1 MRTAT
6 ATGAAP
12 ILDSECLAA
21 HALRGTAWAPGSWEG
36 AFGVGTSGVGS
47 VKGFAA
53 RVVSAGGYVAYRT
66 RALPAGTRPIVEL
79 ATVAVLGFIGV
90 GFLVGAYHPFAS
102 TPANYAIGL
111 GLLVLGVW
119 VLVGTLVDY
128 LVFIASDLQSAAGWA
143 YPEHDAAV
151 RVSGTADG
159 FLNRVVKIR
168 ESRGSIKLA
177 DYADRSAAGG
187 IVIDCDLVPTIRIDR
202 GSVVAL
208 RAGSV
213 FPWGGPRPAAQL
225 EFDDKRLVISFDDA
239 ATRDSWLGLLGR
251 SSRSPD

>member
-1 MRTAT
+1 M
-6 ATGAAP
+6 
-12 ILDSECLAA
+12 
-21 HALRGTAWAPGSWEG
+21 
-36 AFGVGTSGVGS
+36 GTSGVGS

-53 RVVSAGGYVAYRT
+53 RVISAGGYVAYRT
-66 RALPAGTRPIVEL
+66 RALPAGTRPIIEL

-111 GLLVLGVW
+111 GLLLLGVW
-119 VLVGTLVDY
+119 VLAGTLADY
-128 LVFIASDLQSAAGWA
+128 LVFIASDSGQPAAGWA
-143 YPEHDAAV
+143 FPEHDAAV

-168 ESRGSIKLA
+168 ESRGSIKLV

-202 GSVVAL
+202 GSVAAT

-251 SSRSPD
+251 FSAPD

>member
-1 MRTAT
+1 M
-6 ATGAAP
+6 
-12 ILDSECLAA
+12 
-21 HALRGTAWAPGSWEG
+21 GTSS
-36 AFGVGTSGVGS
+36 VGT
-47 VKGFAA
+47 VKRFAA

-79 ATVAVLGFIGV
+79 ATVAVLGFVGV
-90 GFLVGAYHPFAS
+90 GFLVGAYHLFAS
-102 TPANYAIGL
+102 TPANYAIGV
-111 GLLVLGVW
+111 GLLLLGVW
-119 VLVGTLVDY
+119 VLAGTLASY
-128 LVFIASDLQSAAGWA
+128 MVFIASDSGQSAAGWA

-187 IVIDCDLVPTIRIDR
+187 IVIDCDLVPTIRLDR
-202 GSVVAL
+202 GSVVAI

-213 FPWGGPRPAAQL
+213 FPWGGPRPAARL
-225 EFDDKRLVISFDDA
+225 EFEDKRLLISFDDA
-239 ATRDSWLGLLGR
+239 ATRDSWLGLLAR
-251 SSRSPD
+251 SSRRPD